1 MRLSTGGMRSRCRNE
16 CSDGEGAMKRVSKS
30 LLAIVLLALGAG
42 TARAGNSA
50 AMEHATLALPAI
62 NLGFLSRFV
71 AEDEG
76 LWKKEGIDV
85 TVQVIQ
91 GVGSTNAVIAGSID
105 FAFASA
111 ATITRATARGQH
123 LVALATQS
131 QESGETIVIRKSI
144 ADATHFNP
152 NASLKERGK
161 ILQGHSFAIGG
172 AGAIPDVILK
182 VVAIEAGVP

>member
-1 MRLSTGGMRSRCRNE
+1 RCRPPDRLVSRSGNGQRRFRCE
-16 CSDGEGAMKRVSKS
+16 HGDRPALCYSVAGVRNGRGSSVMKKHEGGLRMLRIPTKTM
-30 LLAIVLLALGAG
+30 AIALLALSAG
-42 TARAGNSA
+42 TARAADNA

-71 AEDEG
+71 ADDEG

-111 ATITRATARGQH
+111 ATITRAKARGQ
-123 LVALATQS
+123 
-131 QESGETIVIRKSI
+131 
-144 ADATHFNP
+144 N
-152 NASLKERGK
+152 
-161 ILQGHSFAIGG
+161 
-172 AGAIPDVILK
+172 
-182 VVAIEAGVP
+182 